1 MEADETTEAR
11 GNSQGHGKAVEGQS
25 AAAHEYHDR
34 CRKDGR
40 CGGGGGGSAE
50 EVEVDVVKSKG
61 VSEGKPQRCG
71 GGTRRRRSGARFVKR
86 EAEVRKCGSRG
97 GSAGSVQVEGA
108 RVGLAGRERCSA
120 GFSRRKASPSGA
132 LVRGVARDDGDGG
145 TMNDGL
151 VQAAADTG
159 DGFK

>member
-1 MEADETTEAR
+1 MRPRKQEETVKDMGRQLRAGAQPHTNIMTDVGR
-11 GNSQGHGKAVEGQS
+11 MVG
-25 AAAHEYHDR
+25 AAA
-34 CRKDGR
+34 
-40 CGGGGGGSAE
+40 A
-50 EVEVDVVKSKG
+50 
-61 VSEGKPQRCG
+61 
-71 GGTRRRRSGARFVKR
+71 
-86 EAEVRKCGSRG
+86 EAEVRKKCGSGRSGSQRACRKESLSAAEVALGAEGAARGSLSERRKCGSGSRG
-97 GSAGSVQVEGA
+97 GSAGLVQVEGA